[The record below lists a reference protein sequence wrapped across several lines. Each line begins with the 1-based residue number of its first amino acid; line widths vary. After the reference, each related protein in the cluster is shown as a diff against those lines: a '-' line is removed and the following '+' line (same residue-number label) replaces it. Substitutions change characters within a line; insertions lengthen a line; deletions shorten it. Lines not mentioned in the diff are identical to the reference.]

1 MAVQSGAALGVKG
14 MQGFYWLVE
23 GELAGCGRPG
33 GGGRG
38 TVGNGRSLDADL
50 AWLQEQGIGSLL
62 TLTESPLPADALAHF
77 GFEWLHVP
85 VPDLSPPTPEQLM
98 QALSFIDTQRMR
110 GRAVVVHCL
119 VGQGR
124 TGTVL
129 AAYLIRAGATP
140 EQAIAELRARCP
152 GAVENPSQERA
163 LVAYATRR
171 DWIL

>member
-1 MAVQSGAALGVKG
+1 MR
-14 MQGFYWLVE
+14 GFYWLIE

-33 GGGRG
+33 TGRG
-38 TVGNGRSLDADL
+38 GDQRTLDDDL
-50 AWLQEQGIGSLL
+50 VWLRERGVLGLL
-62 TLTESPLPADALAHF
+62 TLTETPLAAEAVARY
-77 GFEWLHVP
+77 GFETLHLP

-98 QALSFIDTQRMR
+98 RALAFIDEQRMR
-110 GRAVVVHCL
+110 GRTVAVHCL

-140 EQAIAELRARCP
+140 EQALAELRARCP
-152 GAVENPSQERA
+152 GAVENPSQEHA
-163 LVAYATRR
+163 LAAYAARR